1 MVPTSSELSRG
12 NGENRVR
19 LVAVIASD
27 ERPGKFWTGKLTLVQ
42 ESGAKGLPIIRERL
56 CFEHS
61 NESEELRHEEQ
72 DGRRGR

>member
-1 MVPTSSELSRG
+1 MVSRSG
-12 NGENRVR
+12 NCREETARIV
-19 LVAVIASD
+19 VAIIASD
-27 ERPGKFWTGKLTLVQ
+27 ERPGKFWIGKLTLVQ

-61 NESEELRHEEQ
+61 NESEDLRHEEQ